1 MTYKLSQEKKI
12 NNIFSKIAGTADPTT
27 GIAIPGTGL
36 AEPGDLL
43 FFITHHSCQ
52 PVDGHTDT
60 KTLKGIIK
68 LRTLPC
74 RRQLLGFDRADFDQW
89 HVGIYIMGRKRKKH
103 KRMNLWIFHSHGPDS
118 DPHGGVHIQHISPR
132 YLNGKALEAKP
143 RTEILTFEN
152 ISQQERKKIVDYAT
166 SKIGLEFDFQ
176 VLRHAYLTFAFGFPN
191 IFHNRNKFSCQQLVI
206 SAYAAAGIFFQH
218 PYTSFP
224 VFNIGRFL
232 GHPIGHPKN
241 KVDPRYPYLM
251 DHHIYR
257 DPRFFLK
264 AALCRDPKSGE
275 IVLQTDNLI
284 KYSWNEDLR
293 EKYLPEAEYRKPVTR
308 KESRDMVQAYG

>member
-1 MTYKLSQEKKI
+1 MSDKLSQEKRI
-12 NNIFSKIAGTADPTT
+12 NRVYSTLAGIPDPET
-27 GIAIPGTGL
+27 GIARRGTGI
-36 AEPGDLL
+36 AEPGDLF
-43 FFITHHSCQ
+43 FFITHHTCQ
-52 PVDGHTDT
+52 HGDDHIGS
-60 KTLKGIIK
+60 KTLRQIIN
-68 LRTLPC
+68 LRTLPW
-74 RRQLLGFDRADFDQW
+74 RRQLQGFSRNDFDQW
-89 HVGIYIMGRKRKKH
+89 HVGIYFMGRKRKRH
-103 KRMNLWIFHSHGPDS
+103 KRMNLWLFHSHGPDS
-118 DPHGGVHIQHISPR
+118 DPHSGVHIQHISPL

-143 RTEILTFEN
+143 RIEILTFEN
-152 ISQQERKKIVDYAT
+152 ITQEERKRIVEYAN
-166 SKIGLEFDFQ
+166 SKLGMPFDSQ
-176 VLRHAYLTFAFGFPN
+176 VVRHAYLTYAFGVPN
-191 IFHNRNKFSCQQLVI
+191 VLHNRNKFSCQQLVI

-232 GHPIGHPKN
+232 GHPIGHPKD

-264 AALCRDPKSGE
+264 AALYRDPKSGE
-275 IVLQTDNLI
+275 IALQTDNLT

-308 KESRDMVQAYG
+308 KESRDRVQA